1 MLNRGDQVPHF
12 DVTTTAGEVFDY
24 SSIWQ
29 HRNLVLIVL
38 PEQAPA
44 AASAALEQAVNS
56 AAFDRNQNTCV
67 ITRGTV
73 PGLQAP
79 AALVADR
86 WGEIVHVAAAR
97 TLDELPPLSSLFE
110 WLDYVEQRCPECEG
124 EAR

>member
-1 MLNRGDQVPHF
+1 MLNRGDRVPHF
-12 DVTTTAGEVFDY
+12 QVTTTAGEVFDY

-29 HRNLVLIVL
+29 HRNLVLVVL
-38 PEQAPA
+38 PENAPA
-44 AASAALEQAVNS
+44 AASAALEEAIHS
-56 AAFDRNQNTCV
+56 AAFDRNQNAWV

-86 WGEIVHVAAAR
+86 WGEIVYAAGAL
-97 TLDELPPLSSLFE
+97 TLDELPPPSSLFE